1 MHSALGF
8 SAFAG
13 ACCLIWFYHHDRAP
27 AAAAPPPPRAV
38 IAPSP
43 TPPEPKPPAPPAPP
57 ANDAR
62 MSEVAVGEIDLA
74 WMPKSFVIATK
85 RSPEMP
91 DFDMQLER
99 TSELAAFVDSWLAGT
114 GQAPRIA
121 YRRGVVFAES
131 AEDRGDD
138 GPYPRSAGVEGMR
151 VCGTASTWLRN
162 ELRAEMEREAVE
174 CHQNVCA
181 YGGMEYQPRSYV
193 VFHWQGGEWYLDAWA
208 NVFYAT
214 LRPETAERNYRET
227 AAAMKRVATTGC
239 LGELAGAY

>member
-8 SAFAG
+8 SALAG
-13 ACCLIWFYHHDRAP
+13 ACCLIWYYHHDREPARAAP
-27 AAAAPPPPRAV
+27 APPPTV

-43 TPPEPKPPAPPAPP
+43 PPPEPEPPAPAPP
-57 ANDAR
+57 VDDAR
-62 MSEVAVGEIDLA
+62 MSRVAVGDVDLA
-74 WMPKSFVIATK
+74 WLPKSFVIATK

-91 DFDMQLER
+91 SFDMQLER
-99 TSELAAFVDSWLAGT
+99 TSELAAFVDSWIAGT
-114 GQAPRIA
+114 GQPPRIA

-162 ELRAEMEREAVE
+162 ALRAEMEHETVE

-181 YGGMEYQPRSYV
+181 FGGMEYQPRSYA
-193 VFHWQGGEWYLDAWA
+193 VFHWQDSEWYLDAWA
-208 NVFYAT
+208 NVFSAG
-214 LRPETAERNYRET
+214 LPPDTAQRNYRDT

-239 LGELAGAY
+239 PGEPAGAY